1 MVPISLVP
9 ETLSIMDTPA
19 VSSAA
24 PSPAIPPVPT
34 ASTAPPATSGVLVVP
49 SSQSLTTTVAPRRVL
64 TPEEVTTSIVNLS
77 HGVKELQDMMKAFL
91 SGQYVVPPPQ
101 PSHPPPP
108 PLPLPSSVSMPQ
120 ITYPYGMPTDS
131 MPSPSTSVQPVVS

>member
-1 MVPISLVP
+1 
-9 ETLSIMDTPA
+9 
-19 VSSAA
+19 
-24 PSPAIPPVPT
+24 
-34 ASTAPPATSGVLVVP
+34 
-49 SSQSLTTTVAPRRVL
+49 
-64 TPEEVTTSIVNLS
+64 VTTSIVNLS

-108 PLPLPSSVSMPQ
+108 QLPLPSSVSVPQ

-131 MPSPSTSVQPVVS
+131 MPSPSTSVQPSVS